1 MQTRNLASPALV
13 AALVMLSTPLSA
25 QLSPA
30 CAGRGPVEDACQKAS
45 DVFAVLAPQLGVVVA
60 GGNAALGQS
69 STLGGLGHLAL
80 GVRAT
85 GLRADLP
92 DVGQVNLALG
102 GAQRSTIPVTSQWAG
117 LPAVELGVGLFR
129 GIPVGL
135 SYVGGIDALVTATW
149 LPEISTDEVSITVP
163 SGSLKIGG
171 GVRVGVLQ
179 ETAMVPGVSLTVVR
193 RELPSADVVA
203 RTDAGD
209 TLAVNGTR
217 VRADSW
223 RLVAGKSFALLAL
236 TGGVGQD
243 RLDTRADVS
252 AVVRSGTPIPAR
264 LDPVPLSQKVTRSN
278 AFVGLSL
285 NAAVV
290 RLSAEI
296 GRSWGGTIATYND
309 FDGTTADAPRIYGAV
324 GLMLGF

>member
-1 MQTRNLASPALV
+1 MHLRKFILPALI
-13 AALVMLSTPLSA
+13 AALPLAAAPASA

-45 DVFAVLAPQLGVVVA
+45 DVFSVLAPQLGIVVA

-85 GLRADLP
+85 GLKTDLP
-92 DVGQVNLALG
+92 DVGQVDLALN
-102 GAQRSTIPVTSQWAG
+102 GAQRSNIPVTNQWAG

-135 SYVGGIDALVTATW
+135 SYVGGVDALVTATW

-163 SGSLKIGG
+163 SGSVKFGG
-171 GVRVGVLQ
+171 GLRVGVLQ
-179 ETAMVPGVSLTVVR
+179 ETAMVPGVSLTWVR

-223 RLVAGKSFALLAL
+223 RLVAGKSFAVLAL

-243 RLDTRADVS
+243 RMDARADVS

-264 LDPVPLSQKVTRSN
+264 LAPVPLSQKVTRSN
-278 AFVGLSL
+278 AFVGLSI

-290 RLSAEI
+290 RLSGEI

-309 FDGTTADAPRIYGAV
+309 FEGTTADAPRIYGAV